1 MTIAS
6 EDDLPPL
13 SERLIYTAGIRCP
26 CGYGFAY
33 DKKGVIY
40 TESGSPF
47 VMRPDQWEC
56 AGTLLWR
63 AGELSDSER
72 ERVLHAMHDHPISF
86 SDGPKG
92 ETREHTTREPNI
104 PGEPA

>member
-1 MTIAS
+1 MMPT
-6 EDDLPPL
+6 L
-13 SERLIYTAGIRCP
+13 SERLIYTAGVRCP

-33 DKKGVIY
+33 DREGKIY
-40 TESGSPF
+40 TESHSPF

-63 AGELSDSER
+63 ADELSADER
-72 ERVLHAMHDHPISF
+72 KRVIEAMHDRPISF

-92 ETREHTTREPNI
+92 ESDEHSTREPVI
-104 PGEPA
+104 PGNDQ